1 MSVGINA
8 LCQLFRIWAA
18 VGPAHPGKSLRKK
31 TATQKEGSEDA
42 CRNAGKNSKQEAK
55 LAYALGPLGNLFLLA
70 TLSELRRHRLTY
82 LAFYALQRS
91 IDEAD
96 QESDTIL
103 NGGSGRKAS
112 SRISRRAGRA
122 PFCSEGAW

>member
-1 MSVGINA
+1 MIRTGGTSCVRRDGCFEPTVQNLGRRRA
-8 LCQLFRIWAA
+8 
-18 VGPAHPGKSLRKK
+18 AHPGKSLRKRP
-31 TATQKEGSEDA
+31 ATWKEDSEDA
-42 CRNAGKNSKQEAK
+42 CRNAGKKSKPEAK

-96 QESDTIL
+96 QESDRPY
-103 NGGSGRKAS
+103 SE
-112 SRISRRAGRA
+112 RRLRTE
-122 PFCSEGAW
+122 SQ

>member
-1 MSVGINA
+1 VSVGINA

-42 CRNAGKNSKQEAK
+42 CRNAGKNSKPEAK
-55 LAYALGPLGNLFLLA
+55 LAYALGPLGNVFLLA

-96 QESDTIL
+96 QESDRPY
-103 NGGSGRKAS
+103 SE
-112 SRISRRAGRA
+112 RRLRTE
-122 PFCSEGAW
+122 SQ